1 MENSMAFGIVKW
13 FNNHKGFGFIESSE
27 IGKDV
32 FAHFSE
38 VEMLGFKTLQQGASV
53 VYEPIEGP
61 RGWLAK
67 NIRVIAAPAM
77 DNNHADNNNQIR
89 GSRLRTPQFRA
100 NWIAQSA

>member
-1 MENSMAFGIVKW
+1 MAFGLVKW

-38 VEMLGFKTLQQGASV
+38 VDMMGFKTLQQGASV
-53 VYEPIEGP
+53 VYEPLEGP
-61 RGWLAK
+61 RGWMAK
-67 NIRVIAAPAM
+67 NIRVIAAPSM
-77 DNNHADNNNQIR
+77 EPLDADIQTQR

-100 NWIAQSA
+100 NLMAQSA

>member
-1 MENSMAFGIVKW
+1 MAFGIVKW

-27 IGKDV
+27 IGQDV

-38 VEMLGFKTLQQGASV
+38 VDMTGFKTLQQGASV
-53 VYEPIEGP
+53 AYDPMQGP

-67 NIRVIAAPAM
+67 NIRVIAAPANAR
-77 DNNHADNNNQIR
+77 DATDVNSAVK

-100 NWIAQSA
+100 NLIAQSA